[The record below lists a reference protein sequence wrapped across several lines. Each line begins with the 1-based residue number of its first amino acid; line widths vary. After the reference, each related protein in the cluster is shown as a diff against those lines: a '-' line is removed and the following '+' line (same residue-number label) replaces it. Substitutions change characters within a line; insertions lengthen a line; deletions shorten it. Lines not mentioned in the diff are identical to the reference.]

1 MPAWVLDFGFVGV
14 SDAAWFMTVRAG
26 IAVAVERSSLDCVR
40 RSRRL
45 EHSLGTRAAVR
56 LAQRIRT
63 RHSQTAA
70 MHISGCRL
78 TVDEAFVARGPYRV
92 VEVSDLRGFWS
103 ASATVR
109 IARMYFSL
117 SNTRPRAPV
126 GDHEPAPLEAS
137 VEQNSCRSPK
147 LSIVQLMSAGL
158 PPLNL
163 SKLAG
168 RSGRGSV
175 RELCSREAA
184 PPIYLPLER
193 ERLIRQLG
201 VDLSRSVRLRF
212 DGHREAISHQRRL
225 QTENVGL
232 RPMKFLNPRG
242 QKNGQNGLDLS
253 IDLQSLM
260 DR

>member
-1 MPAWVLDFGFVGV
+1 MCKHRPERAVPAWVLDFGFVGV

-193 ERLIRQLG
+193 ERLIRQRAVG
-201 VDLSRSVRLRF
+201 AFQRPVTRRERPRRHEPRAQRTHRL
-212 DGHREAISHQRRL
+212 AQ
-225 QTENVGL
+225 
-232 RPMKFLNPRG
+232 
-242 QKNGQNGLDLS
+242 
-253 IDLQSLM
+253 
-260 DR
+260 